1 MQCPPVDP
9 ATSGVPKSS
18 GAHFSQTSRA
28 LIAFRGRPQGQAR
41 AERLGSVWHSDPAFK
56 DPESVTVHDQ
66 Q

>member
-9 ATSGVPKSS
+9 VTSDVPKSS
-18 GAHFSQTSRA
+18 GARFSQTSRA
-28 LIAFRGRPQGQAR
+28 LLAFRGRAQGQAR
-41 AERLGSVWHSDPAFK
+41 AERLGSVRHSDPAFK